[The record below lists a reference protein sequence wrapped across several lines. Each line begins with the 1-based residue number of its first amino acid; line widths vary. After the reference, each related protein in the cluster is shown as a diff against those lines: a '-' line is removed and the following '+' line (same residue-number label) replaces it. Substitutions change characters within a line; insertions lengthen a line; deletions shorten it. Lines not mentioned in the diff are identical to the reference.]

1 MDSSAKKKRNSMED
15 ISKTPM
21 KKSNIPKVNEDT
33 GTSSSKNVATPQVKP
48 ATKVQKQKVILN
60 TPKSGSYQTPK
71 KTIPQ
76 TPKLP
81 NINKVIN

>member
-1 MDSSAKKKRNSMED
+1 MED

-33 GTSSSKNVATPQVKP
+33 GTSSSSKNVAKPQVTP
-48 ATKVQKQKVILN
+48 AKKVILN
-60 TPKSGSYQTPK
+60 TPKSGSYQAPK
-71 KTIPQ
+71 KRVPQ

-81 NINKVIN
+81 AFDKVID